1 MNMMDMITLTR
12 DSVEEMV
19 NEEIDNTYEGVT
31 IFGAYIKMSEI
42 LHTCRPK
49 AYEKF
54 LNEYC
59 FAEDIIIKD

>member
-12 DSVEEMV
+12 GSVEEMV
-19 NEEIDNTYEGVT
+19 NEELDSLYDGVT
-31 IFGAYIKMSEI
+31 IKGAYIRMSEI

-49 AYEKF
+49 IYEKF

-59 FAEDIIIKD
+59 VAEGIIIK

>member
-19 NEEIDNTYEGVT
+19 NEELDNTYEGVT
-31 IFGAYIKMSEI
+31 IKGAYIKMSEI

-49 AYEKF
+49 VYEKF

-59 FAEDIIIKD
+59 AAEGIIIK